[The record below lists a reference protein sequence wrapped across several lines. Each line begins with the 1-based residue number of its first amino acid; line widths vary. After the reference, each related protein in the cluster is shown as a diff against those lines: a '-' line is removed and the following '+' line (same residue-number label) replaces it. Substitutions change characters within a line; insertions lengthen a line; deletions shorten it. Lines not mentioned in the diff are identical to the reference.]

1 MKMPKLKK
9 MIKQKRK
16 RAESS
21 LSLQSM
27 TKHKDQRVA
36 VLVDAA
42 NMYHSAKNLYKRRVN
57 FKEVLKAAVGERKLI
72 RAIAYV
78 IRGASDEEETFFE
91 ALSGQGFEVIIKD
104 LQVFSSG
111 TRKADWDVGIAI
123 DAIKLANHVDV
134 IVLVSGDGDYIPLVE
149 YLQAAKGVRVEAM
162 AFRQTTS
169 SKLIEE
175 VDDFISLSD
184 NRKFLI
190 GK

>member
-1 MKMPKLKK
+1 
-9 MIKQKRK
+9 
-16 RAESS
+16 
-21 LSLQSM
+21 M
-27 TKHKDQRVA
+27 TKHKNQRVG

-57 FKEVLKAAVGERKLI
+57 FKEVLKSAVADRQLI

-78 IRGASDEEETFFE
+78 VRAENKDEEVFFE
-91 ALSGQGFEVIIKD
+91 ALSNQGFEVIIKD
-104 LQVFSSG
+104 LQVFSG
-111 TRKADWDVGIAI
+111 GAKKADWDVGIAV
-123 DAIKLANHVDV
+123 DAIKLADHVDV
-134 IVLVSGDGDYIPLVE
+134 IVIVSGDGDYLPLVE
-149 YLQAAKGVRVEAM
+149 YLQNAKGCIVEAI

-184 NRKFLI
+184 SRKFLI

>member
-1 MKMPKLKK
+1 

>member
-1 MKMPKLKK
+1 MRKPKKT
-9 MIKQKRK
+9 INQSGK
-16 RAESS
+16 RANGP
-21 LSLQSM
+21 LPFASM

-57 FKEVLKAAVGERKLI
+57 FKEVLKAAVADRRLV

-78 IRGASDEEETFFE
+78 IRGASNDEEENFFE
-91 ALSGQGFEVIIKD
+91 ALSNQGFEVIIKD
-104 LQVFSSG
+104 LQVFSG
-111 TRKADWDVGIAI
+111 GARKADWDVGIAI
-123 DAIKLANHVDV
+123 DAIKLSDHVDV
-134 IVLVSGDGDYIPLVE
+134 IVLVSGDGDYIPLVD
-149 YLQAAKGVRVEAM
+149 YLQAAKGCRVEAM

-175 VDDFISLSD
+175 VDDFTSLSD

-190 GK
+190 GR

>member
-1 MKMPKLKK
+1 MKMLKLKK

-190 GK
+190 GR

>member
-1 MKMPKLKK
+1 MTKST
-9 MIKQKRK
+9 RK
-16 RAESS
+16 RTKRP
-21 LSLQSM
+21 LPLLSM

-57 FKEVLKAAVGERKLI
+57 FKEVLKGAVADRKLV

-78 IRGASDEEETFFE
+78 IRGANEEEETFFE
-91 ALSGQGFEVIIKD
+91 ALSNQGFEVIIKD
-104 LQVFSSG
+104 LQVFSG
-111 TRKADWDVGIAI
+111 GARKADWDVGIAV
-123 DAIKLANHVDV
+123 DAIKMSERADV
-134 IVLVSGDGDYIPLVE
+134 IVLVSGDGDYLPLVD
-149 YLQAAKGVRVEAM
+149 YLQSKGCRVEVM